1 MRGYFGIGAEG
12 IHKPMNLGALMRAA
26 HAFGASF
33 LFTVGA
39 EARLG
44 RAGSDTSRAIDQ
56 VPAYAWDG
64 IDDMVLPRD
73 CQLVGI
79 EITDDAVDLP
89 SFRHP
94 ARAAYVLGP
103 ERGALSEAMVA
114 RCAHVVRI
122 PTAFSIN
129 VATAGAIVMY
139 DRIRTM
145 GRYPPRPVRSG
156 GPHDPVTPHRY
167 GPPRDRRGRRKA
179 AD

>member
-12 IHKPMNLGALMRAA
+12 LHKPMNLGSLMRAA

-33 LFTVGA
+33 VFTVA
-39 EARLG
+39 TEVKPR
-44 RAGSDTSRAIDQ
+44 RAGSDTSRSVEQ
-56 VPAYAWDG
+56 VPTYAWATVA
-64 IDDMVLPRD
+64 DMALPHG

-103 ERGALSEAMVA
+103 ERGALSPEMQAS
-114 RCAHVVRI
+114 CAHVVRI

-129 VATAGAIVMY
+129 LATAGAIVMY
-139 DRIRTM
+139 DRLRTL
-145 GRYPPRPVRSG
+145 GRFPPRPVRSG
-156 GPHDPVTPHRY
+156 GPHDGIAPHEF
-167 GPPRDRRGRRKA
+167 GAPRSRTRAHRDAK
-179 AD
+179 